1 MSGKR
6 GLAGSSAIMFSGTLV
21 SRILG
26 LVRNALLVAAIGAT
40 AGQADPFAVANTLP
54 NIIYNLLAGGV
65 LNAVLVPQVVRALR
79 RKDGDEYVNR
89 LLTVAGIGLFVLTVV
104 ATAASSLLVTL
115 YASQMDP
122 RWFNLAVAFALWCVP
137 QIFFYGI
144 YTLLGQ
150 VLNAKES
157 FGPYMWAPVVN
168 NVVAIAGLIAYLWI
182 FGFARDGSGANPADW
197 TAGRIALLAGT
208 ATLGV
213 AVQALACAVAL
224 RATGFRFR
232 WRLGVQGLGG
242 ASRMALWSF
251 AGLAVAQIGFLMVTN
266 VAAAANGVAATTDM
280 VLPANQTYN
289 NAFLIYMLPQSLFTT
304 SLITALFPR
313 MSDKA
318 AAGNHRGVAA
328 DFSTGLGVVG
338 VVTIFAAATL
348 AVLAIP
354 VSHVVLPS
362 VTSVEALNVAMVLT
376 PLALGIPMQGMWSL
390 VQRAFFAYEDARTQ
404 FFIQIPMA
412 VGQVVVSLLGWWLAP
427 PQWWVPVAA
436 ASIAVSQGIG
446 ALLGYVLLA
455 RQLPALNHRL
465 VASTFLRLALAG
477 GAAGAVA
484 VALLWWIGL
493 PSGQRPG
500 AAFVTSVL
508 LTAGLGTVMAL
519 IYFGLCRLLRVEAAD
534 FLLRQVLRLLST
546 VLRRVSGGRF
556 GSGSETPAPT
566 VGNKTPPPAPSHSS
580 GPAKVGHNGGGKDE
594 RMEGDSA
601 VAKDELIAGRYQVEQ
616 QADIPASTAGRWWI
630 SSDEVLGESVHIFL
644 TANREDAAQVL
655 DSARRASL
663 INDDRLA
670 QIVRA
675 DVTEDGHTFVVCSQ
689 FPATHMGQACQQ
701 LHAGEARAVVATV
714 AGLLE
719 VARRRGTYHLALQP
733 EHIRVT
739 GGGKLIVAGLGIDGA
754 LVGFSDDGD
763 PVERSLQAANAD
775 AQTLIS
781 LWNELTTQTPP
792 AGLAQA
798 RSAGA
803 VVAAL
808 APWNQSDL
816 ESACEELGV
825 QVYDFKPRWARVEQE
840 VAPAVEVA
848 PVTETTPASEE
859 APNHEQGDDTAAL
872 EEPVRPAP
880 EADPAPDTSPAP
892 DTDVAHAHLAWQPQ
906 AEGDLTTA
914 PSFDTVVEIPSQ
926 MPVPPATTTPAAFK
940 KDLRRRR
947 ESFVARGEAVA
958 AAARR
963 TRDTIRAGAT
973 ADAAAQAA
981 VHAGERALQA
991 AEKAREV
998 SRKQADMSRTRID
1011 ALVSKLD
1018 GFAAKHDLNLPG
1030 EVEEYDASTP
1040 LSRRLVDP
1048 SPLILGVFAILLV
1061 IALGLAIVNLLP
1073 SKSVP
1078 APAPAQASASASSA
1092 AASEAPTTAPAT
1104 AEPTLAPPAI
1114 ESIDV
1119 LDPEGD
1125 GEENPDLVGLAFDN
1139 DPESIWRSR
1148 SYKNPQYGM
1157 KKGIG
1162 LALHL
1167 KESANVSGVTLTL
1180 KGSGGHVQVR
1190 TDPANPADGD
1200 MLAEADMAQ
1209 TTEITFEAT
1218 ETDTIVL
1225 WFTALPKAASD
1236 GKNRIEL
1243 AEIAL
1248 K

>member
-89 LLTVAGIGLFVLTVV
+89 LLTVAGIGLFILTVV

-122 RWFNLAVAFALWCVP
+122 RWFDLAVAFAIWCVP

-182 FGFARDGSGANPADW
+182 FGFARDGSGADPADW

-242 ASRMALWSF
+242 ASRMAMWSF
-251 AGLAVAQIGFLMVTN
+251 AGLAVAQVGFLMVTN

-318 AAGNHRGVAA
+318 AAGDHRGVAA

-338 VVTIFAAATL
+338 VITVFAAAAL

-362 VTSVEALNVAMVLT
+362 VTTVEALNVAMVLT

-412 VGQVVVSLLGWWLAP
+412 ISQVVVSLLGWWLAP

-436 ASIAVSQGIG
+436 ASIAVSQGVG
-446 ALLGYVLLA
+446 ALLGYVLLSQ
-455 RQLPALNHRL
+455 RLPAINHRL
-465 VASTFLRLALAG
+465 VVSTFVRL
-477 GAAGAVA
+477 GAAGGVAATVA

-500 AAFVTSVL
+500 AAFITSVL
-508 LTAGLGTVMAL
+508 LTGVLGTVMAA
-519 IYFGLCRLLRVEAAD
+519 IYFGLCHLLRVEASE
-534 FLLRQVLRLLST
+534 FLLRQVLRLLGT
-546 VLRRVSGGRF
+546 VLRRVSGGHLTLPARL
-556 GSGSETPAPT
+556 GAAAAAPT
-566 VGNKTPPPAPSHSS
+566 VGKKTPPPALSHSS
-580 GPAKVGHNGGGKDE
+580 GSAEVGHNGEGKDE

-616 QADIPASTAGRWWI
+616 EADIPASTAGRWWVA
-630 SSDEVLGESVHIFL
+630 SDEVLGESVHIFL
-644 TANREDAAQVL
+644 TTKREDAAQVL

-663 INDDRLA
+663 INDNRLA

-675 DVTEDGHTFVVCSQ
+675 DVTDDGRTFVVCSR
-689 FPATHMGQACQQ
+689 FPATHMGQASQQ
-701 LHAGEARAVVATV
+701 CEAGEARAVVATV
-714 AGLLE
+714 AEVLE
-719 VARRRGTYHLALQP
+719 VARRRGTYHLAFQP
-733 EHIRVT
+733 EHIRVAS
-739 GGGKLIVAGLGIDGA
+739 GAKLIIAGLGVDGA
-754 LVGFSDDGD
+754 LVRFSDDGD
-763 PVERSLQAANAD
+763 PVEHSLQAANAD
-775 AQTLIS
+775 AQALIS
-781 LWNELTTQTPP
+781 LWDMLTTQTPP
-792 AGLAQA
+792 AGLTEA

-808 APWNQSDL
+808 TPWNHSDL

-825 QVYDFKPRWARVEQE
+825 KVYDFKPRWARVESE
-840 VAPAVEVA
+840 ADPVTEIGPTAEAIPSDEAA
-848 PVTETTPASEE
+848 PVTQTAPVNQADPTPAVD
-859 APNHEQGDDTAAL
+859 A
-872 EEPVRPAP
+872 VRAN
-880 EADPAPDTSPAP
+880 
-892 DTDVAHAHLAWQPQ
+892 LAWQPH

-914 PSFDTVVEIPSQ
+914 PSFNSVVDLPSQ
-926 MPVPPATTTPAAFK
+926 MPVPPAATTPAAFK

-947 ESFVARGEAVA
+947 ESFAARGEAVA

-963 TRDTIRAGAT
+963 TRDTLRAGAS
-973 ADAAAQAA
+973 ADAAAQVA

-991 AEKAREV
+991 AERAREV

-1048 SPLILGVFAILLV
+1048 SPLILGVFAVLLV
-1061 IALGLAIVNLLP
+1061 IVLGLAVVNLLP
-1073 SKSVP
+1073 TSSAP

-1092 AASEAPTTAPAT
+1092 APSAAPTTAPPT
-1104 AEPTLAPPAI
+1104 AAPTPAIPAI

-1139 DPESIWRSR
+1139 DLESIWRSR

-1157 KKGIG
+1157 KQGIG

-1167 KESANVSGVTLTL
+1167 KEVTTVSGITLTL
-1180 KGSGGHVQVR
+1180 QGSGGHVQVR
-1190 TDPANPADGD
+1190 TDPAHPADGD
-1200 MLAEADMAQ
+1200 MLAEADMAE
-1209 TTEITFEAT
+1209 TTEITFAAT
-1218 ETDTIVL
+1218 QTDTIVL
-1225 WFTALPKAASD
+1225 WFTALPKAQSD